1 VKDSADSAEKE
12 GEASASSEVDGMP
25 KDRPS
30 KLVLGVQ
37 VAALMAVIA
46 VAVWQAPNGNWNMP
60 LFGMLFIFALISH
73 FTAVEASSRLKI
85 SGSFLALVLAMAF
98 LYGSPAALMGAA
110 TILLT
115 WPQGRAPLP
124 YLLNNLLTFT
134 TFPLLGGIAFH
145 EIQNASGV
153 APSDAGFYLLVFGVF
168 AAAMVLNFTLIAGY
182 GAYIQRGS
190 LWEKVRTAFVPVLP
204 SELAAALMAVG
215 VAFIYHQIGIA
226 AVALFGVVLITFQHL
241 LGQLL
246 LSQQR
251 AEDLE
256 DRTKQLVSFQVGM
269 LSALLRTLDLR
280 DEMTARHSASVARY
294 CRAIAVEAGLSHED
308 QELVHLAGLLHDIG
322 KFILPDKILK
332 ANVPLDDDDWN
343 LIRMHPAQ
351 GAKVVG
357 SVDGYGPVA
366 EIILAHHERID
377 GEGYPRR
384 LKGDEI
390 PQLSK
395 IISVADTYDVMTAR
409 DSYRD
414 PVSSFEAIQELR
426 RVSGAQLD
434 AHFVE
439 VFVEKVLEG
448 KDLQYRHGV
457 DANFDFELALEER
470 IAAVEEGAGFL
481 IGVNTDGD
489 GDGNGHKSR
498 GSNGKKSRDVKVGA

>member
-1 VKDSADSAEKE
+1 
-12 GEASASSEVDGMP
+12 MR

-30 KLVLGVQ
+30 YSAIGVQ
-37 VAALMAVIA
+37 AAAL
-46 VAVWQAPNGNWNMP
+46 VAVLAIALWQAPNANWNLP
-60 LFGMLFIFALISH
+60 LLAMLLAFALISH
-73 FTAVEASSRLKI
+73 FTAVEIRSRLSV
-85 SGSFLALVLAMAF
+85 SGSFLALVLAMVF
-98 LYGSPAALMGAA
+98 LYGAPAALLGVV
-110 TILLT
+110 TICVSRVRSREA
-115 WPQGRAPLP
+115 WH
-124 YLLNNLLTFT
+124 YFLNNVLTFA
-134 TFPLLGGIAFH
+134 TFPLVGGIAFY
-145 EIQNASGV
+145 EIQKAGGLTG
-153 APSDAGFYLLVFGVF
+153 SDAGFYLLVFGVF
-168 AAAMVLNFTLIAGY
+168 VGALVLNFTMIATYSCYVERKSFWGM
-182 GAYIQRGS
+182 A
-190 LWEKVRTAFVPVLP
+190 RTTFMPVLG

-215 VAFIYHQIGIA
+215 VAYIYNQVGLA
-226 AVALFGVVLITFQHL
+226 GVALFGVALITFQHL

-251 AEDLE
+251 AEELE
-256 DRTKQLVSFQVGM
+256 ERTKQLVSFQVGM

-294 CRAIAVEAGLSHED
+294 CRAIAVEAGLTDEE
-308 QELVHLAGLLHDIG
+308 QELAHLAGLLHDIG

-357 SVDGYGPVA
+357 SVEGYGPVA

-384 LKGDEI
+384 LKGEEI
-390 PQLSK
+390 PKLSK

-426 RVSGAQLD
+426 RVSGSQLD
-434 AHFVE
+434 PHFVD

-448 KDLQYRHGV
+448 KDLEYRHGV

-481 IGVNTDGD
+481 IGVDQHD
-489 GDGNGHKSR
+489 
-498 GSNGKKSRDVKVGA
+498 SNGKHSRDKSKKPGDVKVGA

>member
-1 VKDSADSAEKE
+1 MHKA
-12 GEASASSEVDGMP
+12 
-25 KDRPS
+25 RPS
-30 KLVLGVQ
+30 KTVSTIQVVALLGVT
-37 VAALMAVIA
+37 A
-46 VAVWQAPNGNWNMP
+46 VAVWQAPNGNWDLG
-60 LFGMLFIFALISH
+60 LFAMLLLFALISH
-73 FTAVEASSRLKI
+73 FTAVETSSRLKI

-98 LYGSPAALMGAA
+98 LYGTPAALMGAI
-110 TILLT
+110 TICVS
-115 WPQGRAPLP
+115 WVRGRVPLH
-124 YLLNNLLTFT
+124 YFLNNLLTFM
-134 TFPLLGGIAFH
+134 TFPLLGGIAVH
-145 EIQNASGV
+145 QIVSSSGIQPSAS
-153 APSDAGFYLLVFGVF
+153 GFYLLVFGTFV
-168 AAAMVLNFTLIAGY
+168 AALVVNFTMIAGY
-182 GAYIQRGS
+182 GAYVEADSFWR
-190 LWEKVRTAFVPVLP
+190 KARTALLPFVP
-204 SELAAALMAVG
+204 SEFAAGLMAVG
-215 VAFIYHQIGIA
+215 VAYLYYNVGLA
-226 AVALFGVVLITFQHL
+226 GVALFGVVVLTFQHL

-246 LSQQR
+246 LSERR
-251 AEDLE
+251 AEELE

-366 EIILAHHERID
+366 DIILAHHERID

-426 RVSGAQLD
+426 RVSGSQLD
-434 AHFVE
+434 GHFVE

-448 KDLQYRHGV
+448 KDLEYRHGA

-481 IGVNTDGD
+481 IGVDQDN
-489 GDGNGHKSR
+489 GNGKHSRDGKS
-498 GSNGKKSRDVKVGA
+498 KKPRDVKVGA